1 MLNVYI
7 GAHIHTGLDGSR
19 TRTAVEKAV
28 RFIYTSSTRSCTQ
41 SGFILEEAQTA
52 QRAATEVRSIL
63 YTPSPSATLLWQS
76 FVKGPTVEK
85 A

>member
-1 MLNVYI
+1 MLNVSI
-7 GAHIHTGLDGSR
+7 GAQIQTGLDGSR
-19 TRTAVEKAV
+19 TRTTIEKAV
-28 RFIYTSSTRSCTQ
+28 LLIYTSCTHAFTK
-41 SGFILEEAQTA
+41 SGFILEDSTNSTT
-52 QRAATEVRSIL
+52 RRSPIHVL